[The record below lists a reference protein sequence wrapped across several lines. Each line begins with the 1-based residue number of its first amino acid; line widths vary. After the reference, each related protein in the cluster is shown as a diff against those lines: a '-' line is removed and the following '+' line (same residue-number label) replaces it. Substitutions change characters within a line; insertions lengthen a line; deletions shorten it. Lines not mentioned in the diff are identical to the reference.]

1 MYDITQH
8 KTFVNLLTWLSELRE
23 HTGSD
28 LVTVLVGN
36 KSDLRHLRTVMKEEV
51 ATFAGK
57 HLLTHIVLAST
68 VHVLQLLFKLYFAVV
83 RIGG

>member
-57 HLLTHIVLAST
+57 HLLLLRSGLTST
-68 VHVLQLLFKLYFAVV
+68 VHVL
-83 RIGG
+83 

>member
-36 KSDLRHLRTVMKEEV
+36 KSDLRQLRTVMKEEV

-57 HLLTHIVLAST
+57 HLLLLRSGVAST
-68 VHVLQLLFKLYFAVV
+68 VHVLH
-83 RIGG
+83 